1 MLFDEFAQKIR
12 EDLDAPSPAGRVRG
26 FFESIS
32 RKEVKRIRL
41 DDETKSRLRLQPP
54 GDWSLHTRAVYMHRE
69 AQSENGNPMMAN
81 VETSVCNTRRILVVD
96 DEPIV
101 LKSLSE
107 TLREEGCE
115 VVTASNATEAL
126 NYVRQQQF
134 AVVITDQRMP
144 RMSGLELLERV
155 RLLQPTASRILVTA
169 VLNVDTL
176 VEAINKGEIH
186 RFISKPWLC
195 EELME
200 AVGAAIKRY
209 KMELEKAALES
220 RLAVGNE
227 RLSKLNALLLKE
239 AIAKDRELRRA
250 RQIGRNIQLAMIAV
264 STPSK
269 KKASRKASRLSG
281 RGSTQKGRGTR

>member
-1 MLFDEFAQKIR
+1 
-12 EDLDAPSPAGRVRG
+12 
-26 FFESIS
+26 
-32 RKEVKRIRL
+32 
-41 DDETKSRLRLQPP
+41 
-54 GDWSLHTRAVYMHRE
+54 
-69 AQSENGNPMMAN
+69 MMAN
-81 VETSVCNTRRILVVD
+81 VETAVCNTRRILVVD

-115 VVTASNATEAL
+115 VVTACNATEAL
-126 NYVRQQQF
+126 DYVRKQQF

-155 RLLQPTASRILVTA
+155 RLLQPAASRILVTA

-186 RFISKPWLC
+186 RFVSKPWLC

-200 AVGAAIKRY
+200 SVGAAINRY
-209 KMELEKAALES
+209 RMEQEKTVLES
-220 RLAVGNE
+220 SLAVGNE

-239 AIAKDRELRRA
+239 AVAKDRELRRA
-250 RQIGRNIQLAMIAV
+250 RQMGRNIQLAMMTISA
-264 STPSK
+264 PSK
-269 KKASRKASRLSG
+269 KKASKKTSRLNG